1 MCSIACVASGER
13 HSRAAVR
20 SGLRRACVRLREEKP
35 MHDWARTRLQEL
47 LQGWELETPGCSM
60 RIVTMDSCLG
70 DVREMLQ
77 LLPC

>member
-1 MCSIACVASGER
+1 
-13 HSRAAVR
+13 
-20 SGLRRACVRLREEKP
+20 

-70 DVREMLQ
+70 DVRAQAVVAVALHTPRPLHQ
-77 LLPC
+77 H